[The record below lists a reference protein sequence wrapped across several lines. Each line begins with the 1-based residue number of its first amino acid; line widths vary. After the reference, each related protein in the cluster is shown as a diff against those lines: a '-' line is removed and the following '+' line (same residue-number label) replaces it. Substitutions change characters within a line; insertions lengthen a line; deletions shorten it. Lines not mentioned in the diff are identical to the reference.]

1 MDDEQQVERRAL
13 VASIVATG
21 ALGALGVVWGIATRS
36 QMILLDGVY
45 AVIGIAL
52 SLLLLRASTVARSL
66 PTKRFPYGRESVTP
80 LAIGI
85 QGTVLLG
92 TLLYAGVEAI
102 ATIREG
108 GSEVAA
114 GSAALYG
121 VIATVSS
128 VVVWRWLRAQQEG
141 SDVLVA
147 EAAAW
152 GVASLRGVGMV
163 VGFSL
168 IAVLVGSSWDDVAPY
183 VDPAMVL
190 LTCVAFAGIP
200 ARMVRTTVLEL
211 LEGAPGP
218 EVQDPVHAAIEAV
231 RRQFDLPE
239 VDLAMSKVG
248 SKLYV
253 EVDAD
258 VAPTVT
264 VAQEQEVRDALRA
277 RLEALPYDIWLN
289 LELHPRR

>member
-1 MDDEQQVERRAL
+1 VDDEQQIERRAL

-21 ALGALGVVWGIATRS
+21 VLGALGVVWGIATRS

-66 PTKRFPYGRESVTP
+66 PTDRFPYGRESVTP

-92 TLLYAGVEAI
+92 TLLYAGVEAV
-102 ATIREG
+102 ATVREG

-114 GSAALYG
+114 GSAVLYG
-121 VIATVSS
+121 AIATVSS
-128 VVVWRWLRAQQEG
+128 VAVWRWLRAQQEG

-163 VGFSL
+163 IGFSL
-168 IAVLVGSSWDDVAPY
+168 IAVLSGSSWDDVAPY

-190 LTCVAFAGIP
+190 ITCVAFAGIP

-218 EVQDPVHAAIEAV
+218 DVQEPVHAAIEAV
-231 RRQFDLPE
+231 RQQFDLPE

-258 VAPTVT
+258 VDPTVT
-264 VAQEQEVRDALRA
+264 VAQEQEVRDALRD
-277 RLEALPYDIWLN
+277 RLEALPYDVWLN
-289 LELHPRR
+289 LELHPRT